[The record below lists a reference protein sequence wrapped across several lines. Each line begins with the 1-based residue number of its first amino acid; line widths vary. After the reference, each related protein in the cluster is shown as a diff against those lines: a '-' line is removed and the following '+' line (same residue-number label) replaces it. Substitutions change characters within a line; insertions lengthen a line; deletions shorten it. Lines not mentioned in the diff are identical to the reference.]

1 MRAFGSGRGG
11 VVGGHSFG
19 PACRGPGM
27 PPAQPQALARNT
39 ILSANLK
46 HLVLYFFLFFTL
58 LWFVNK
64 FIRSHFAFLWLNLE
78 NQLILLVLEL
88 QVHRKKGKS
97 CFEFWLLQKSFLKI
111 CFCCWSRRKVLI
123 ILIIMYACVWKEKEG
138 WSKTK
143 REGRGNHLKHVRLGC
158 GGPAGCPWA

>member
-19 PACRGPGM
+19 APCRGPGM
-27 PPAQPQALARNT
+27 SPAQPHALARNT

-46 HLVLYFFLFFTL
+46 HLVLYFFVFFTL

-64 FIRSHFAFLWLNLE
+64 FIRSHFAFLGLNLE

-88 QVHRKKGKS
+88 QVHRKNGKS
-97 CFEFWLLQKSFLKI
+97 CLSFGCFKKILENLFLL
-111 CFCCWSRRKVLI
+111 LI
-123 ILIIMYACVWKEKEG
+123 A
-138 WSKTK
+138 S
-143 REGRGNHLKHVRLGC
+143 
-158 GGPAGCPWA
+158 

>member
-27 PPAQPQALARNT
+27 SPAQPRALARNT

-46 HLVLYFFLFFTL
+46 HLVLYFFLFSLLL

-64 FIRSHFAFLWLNLE
+64 FIRSHFAFYVIKPRESVNFARSGTASPSE
-78 NQLILLVLEL
+78 
-88 QVHRKKGKS
+88 KGKS
-97 CFEFWLLQKSFLKI
+97 CFEFWLLQKIS
-111 CFCCWSRRKVLI
+111 
-123 ILIIMYACVWKEKEG
+123 
-138 WSKTK
+138 
-143 REGRGNHLKHVRLGC
+143 
-158 GGPAGCPWA
+158 